1 MAKLN
6 PVLKLVTAYRQAK
19 GDKRLS
25 AWRAVADHLSDAGR
39 KSPGASSCLEIV
51 KSVVVTKSKET
62 AGLIPRAIEVLIQIE
77 DVDLALTQ
85 LVAEIDP
92 KNEAGTLEAALF
104 VLVNSS
110 LDKEQLGAA
119 TDLAKGYLDAGK
131 IDDPEH
137 GFYIFLLGAHWSAR
151 FLDDLDSA
159 KVFAKHALSLDAGQE
174 NMRTFLEEI
183 RDQSVEEEEPSE
195 GDGSGQ

>member
-1 MAKLN
+1 
-6 PVLKLVTAYRQAK
+6 
-19 GDKRLS
+19 
-25 AWRAVADHLSDAGR
+25 
-39 KSPGASSCLEIV
+39 
-51 KSVVVTKSKET
+51 
-62 AGLIPRAIEVLIQIE
+62 LIQIE

-159 KVFAKHALSLDAGQE
+159 RVFAKHALSLDAGQE

-195 GDGSGQ
+195 GDGSGL